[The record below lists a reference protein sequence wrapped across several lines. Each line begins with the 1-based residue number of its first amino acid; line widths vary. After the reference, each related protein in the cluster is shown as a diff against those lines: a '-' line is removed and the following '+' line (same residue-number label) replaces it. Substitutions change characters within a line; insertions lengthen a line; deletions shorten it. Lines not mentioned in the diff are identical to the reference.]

1 MMRVNMENV
10 TFEEVVKNITKI
22 ILTSHQKMIRE
33 EDLRIISKDFEFEEI
48 ISAVY
53 LNLKNVG
60 FEFIKSKFLDQ
71 VYYVLTSE
79 GKDDSITP
87 SQYGTLALILALS
100 KELDENLEINDLEE
114 IFKVV
119 WTSDVEFLIKNDFLR
134 RFEDQNILRITPL
147 GKALLKN
154 ILQDLDLKKLLEAFT
169 AKNQADKL

>member
-1 MMRVNMENV
+1 MMRVIMENV
-10 TFEEVVKNITKI
+10 TFEEVVKNIAKI
-22 ILTSHQKMIRE
+22 VLTSPQKMIRE
-33 EDLRIISKDFEFEEI
+33 EDLRIISKNFEFEEI
-48 ISAVY
+48 ISAIY
-53 LNLKNVG
+53 LNLKNIG

-100 KELDENLEINDLEE
+100 EELDENLEINDLEE

-119 WTSDVEFLIKNDFLR
+119 WTSDVEFLIKNDYLR
-134 RFEDQNILRITPL
+134 RFEDQNILRITPV

-154 ILQDLDLKKLLEAFT
+154 ILQDLDLKNLLEVFT
-169 AKNQADKL
+169 AKNQAEKL

>member
-1 MMRVNMENV
+1 MIRVNMENV
-10 TFEEVVKNITKI
+10 TFDEVVKNIAKI
-22 ILTSHQKMIRE
+22 VLTSPQKMIRE
-33 EDLRIISKDFEFEEI
+33 EDLRIISKNFEFEEI

-53 LNLKNVG
+53 LNLKNIG
-60 FEFIKSKFLDQ
+60 FEFVKSKFLDQ

-79 GKDDSITP
+79 GKDDNITP

-119 WTSDVEFLIKNDFLR
+119 WTSDVEFLIKNDYLR

-154 ILQDLDLKKLLEAFT
+154 ILQDLDLKNLLEVFT

>member
-1 MMRVNMENV
+1 MMSVNMENV
-10 TFEEVVKNITKI
+10 TFEEVVKKI
-22 ILTSHQKMIRE
+22 AKIVLTSPQKMIRE
-33 EDLRIISKDFEFEEI
+33 EDLRIISKNFEFEEI

-53 LNLKNVG
+53 LNLKNIG
-60 FEFIKSKFLDQ
+60 FEFIKSRFLDQ

-119 WTSDVEFLIKNDFLR
+119 WTSDVEFLIKNDYLR
-134 RFEDQNILRITPL
+134 RFEDQNILRITPI

-154 ILQDLDLKKLLEAFT
+154 ILQDLDLKNLLEVFT

>member
-10 TFEEVVKNITKI
+10 TFDEVVKNIAKI
-22 ILTSHQKMIRE
+22 VLTSPQKMIRE
-33 EDLRIISKDFEFEEI
+33 EDLRIISKNFEFEEI
-48 ISAVY
+48 ISADY
-53 LNLKNVG
+53 INLKKIG

-119 WTSDVEFLIKNDFLR
+119 WTSDVEFLIKNDYLR

-154 ILQDLDLKKLLEAFT
+154 ILQDLDLKNLLEVFT

>member
-10 TFEEVVKNITKI
+10 TFDEVVKNIAKI
-22 ILTSHQKMIRE
+22 VLTSPQKMIRE

-53 LNLKNVG
+53 INLKNIG

-119 WTSDVEFLIKNDFLR
+119 WTSDVEFLIKNDYLR

-154 ILQDLDLKKLLEAFT
+154 VLQDLDLKNLLEAFT

>member
-1 MMRVNMENV
+1 MMKVNMENM
-10 TFEEVVKNITKI
+10 TFEEVVKNIAKI
-22 ILTSHQKMIRE
+22 ILTSPQKLIRE
-33 EDLRIISKDFEFEEI
+33 EDIRIISKDFEFEEI

-53 LNLKNVG
+53 LNLKNIG

-100 KELDENLEINDLEE
+100 KEIDENLEIDDLEE

-119 WTSDVEFLIKNDFLR
+119 WTSDVEFLIKNDYLR
-134 RFEDQNILRITPL
+134 KFEDQNILRITPL

-154 ILQDLDLKKLLEAFT
+154 VLQDLDLKNLLEAFT
-169 AKNQADKL
+169 AKNQADKI

>member
-1 MMRVNMENV
+1 MKVNMENM
-10 TFEEVVKNITKI
+10 TFEEVVKNIAKI
-22 ILTSHQKMIRE
+22 ILTSPQKLIRE
-33 EDLRIISKDFEFEEI
+33 EDIRIISKDFEFEEI

-53 LNLKNVG
+53 LNLKNIG

-100 KELDENLEINDLEE
+100 KEIDENLEIDDLEE

-119 WTSDVEFLIKNDFLR
+119 WTSDVEFLIKNDYLR
-134 RFEDQNILRITPL
+134 KFEDQNILRITPL

-154 ILQDLDLKKLLEAFT
+154 VLQDLDLKNLLEAFT
-169 AKNQADKL
+169 AKNQADKI

>member
-1 MMRVNMENV
+1 MMRVNMENE
-10 TFEEVVKNITKI
+10 TFEEVVKNIAKI
-22 ILTSHQKMIRE
+22 VLTSPQKMIRE
-33 EDLRIISKDFEFEEI
+33 EDLRIISKNFEFEEI

-53 LNLKNVG
+53 LNLKNIG

-119 WTSDVEFLIKNDFLR
+119 WTSDVEFLIKNDYLR

>member
-1 MMRVNMENV
+1 MENV
-10 TFEEVVKNITKI
+10 TFDEVVKNIAKI
-22 ILTSHQKMIRE
+22 VLTSPQKMIRE

-53 LNLKNVG
+53 LNLKNIG

-119 WTSDVEFLIKNDFLR
+119 WTSDVEFLIKNDYLR

-154 ILQDLDLKKLLEAFT
+154 ILKDLDLKNLLEVFT

>member
-1 MMRVNMENV
+1 MENV
-10 TFEEVVKNITKI
+10 TFDEVVKNIAKI
-22 ILTSHQKMIRE
+22 VLTSPQKMIRE

-48 ISAVY
+48 ISGVY
-53 LNLKNVG
+53 INLKNIG

-119 WTSDVEFLIKNDFLR
+119 WTSDVEFLIKNDYLR

-154 ILQDLDLKKLLEAFT
+154 ILQDLDLKNLLEVFT

>member
-10 TFEEVVKNITKI
+10 TFKEVVKNIAKI
-22 ILTSHQKMIRE
+22 VLTSPQKMIRE

-48 ISAVY
+48 ISTVY
-53 LNLKNVG
+53 LNLKNIG

-71 VYYVLTSE
+71 IYYVLTSE

-100 KELDENLEINDLEE
+100 KEIDENLEINDLEE

-119 WTSDVEFLIKNDFLR
+119 WTSDVEFLIKNDYLR
-134 RFEDQNILRITPL
+134 RFEDQNILRITPV

-154 ILQDLDLKKLLEAFT
+154 VLQDLDLKNLLEAFT

>member
-10 TFEEVVKNITKI
+10 TFDEVVKNIAKI
-22 ILTSHQKMIRE
+22 VLTSPQKMIRE

-53 LNLKNVG
+53 LNLKNIG

-119 WTSDVEFLIKNDFLR
+119 WTSDVEFLIKNDYLR

-154 ILQDLDLKKLLEAFT
+154 ILKDLDLKNLLEVFT